1 MKVAAWVGML
11 GALACIDCLAEM
23 VRHEESTGASP
34 AKLERMPE
42 ALEVEFA
49 LSALP
54 PHLREHATVYVL
66 DPWTGYVVNRQGTNG
81 VSCIVVR
88 TDWQFPSQ
96 PFRDDI
102 FWPVCYDKEGSK
114 TLLQDYLWAA
124 DLRAQGMD
132 SKQVNQEVTKRFGT
146 AAYPNPAR
154 TGVSYRLAPL
164 MRGFPGPRTM
174 NIPHYMFYAPGVT
187 DEDIG
192 GKPYSHYPFVLTTGP
207 GRDDVIILLAGETE
221 KAQILAQSKHLQ
233 AELCAYR
240 AYLCTTTE
248 TLMRMP
254 ND

>member
-11 GALACIDCLAEM
+11 GVLACMAGTAK
-23 VRHEESTGASP
+23 HAGASP

-42 ALEVEFA
+42 ALEAEFD

-66 DPWTGYVVNRQGTNG
+66 DPSKGYVVNRRGANG

-102 FWPVCYDKEGSK
+102 FWPVCYDKEGAK
-114 TLLQDYLWAA
+114 TLLQDYLYAA
-124 DLRAQGMD
+124 ELRAQGMD
-132 SKQVNQEVTKRFGT
+132 SKQVHREVTKRLGT
-146 AAYPNPAR
+146 TAYPNPAR
-154 TGVSYRLAPL
+154 TGVSYMLAPL

-174 NIPHYMFYAPGVT
+174 NMPHYMFYAPGVT

-192 GKPYSHYPFVLTTGP
+192 GKPYSHYPFILTMGP

-221 KAQILAQSKHLQ
+221 KAEILAQSEHLQ
-233 AELCAYR
+233 AELCSYR

-248 TLMRMP
+248 TRMRMP

>member
-11 GALACIDCLAEM
+11 GALACIDCLAGM
-23 VRHEESTGASP
+23 VRHQKSPGASP

-66 DPWTGYVVNRQGTNG
+66 DPSTGYVVNRQGTNG

-124 DLRAQGMD
+124 D
-132 SKQVNQEVTKRFGT
+132 
-146 AAYPNPAR
+146 
-154 TGVSYRLAPL
+154 
-164 MRGFPGPRTM
+164 
-174 NIPHYMFYAPGVT
+174 
-187 DEDIG
+187 
-192 GKPYSHYPFVLTTGP
+192 
-207 GRDDVIILLAGETE
+207 
-221 KAQILAQSKHLQ
+221 
-233 AELCAYR
+233 
-240 AYLCTTTE
+240 
-248 TLMRMP
+248 
-254 ND
+254 